1 MRDNKNV
8 YMSTSFHI
16 ASEKF
21 VGPIELL
28 LQLVRKRKLHV
39 SEIALS
45 EVAESFL
52 EHFRAMPDMPLHHS
66 THFLGVTAV
75 LVYVKSQALL
85 PDIQPEEDA
94 DAALSE
100 LAGRVSLYAIVQ
112 DMLPGLRE
120 VEGFALIIGQK
131 PRQLVRTGY
140 QPDPSV
146 TGYRLH
152 QAAKSLLSRN
162 QESLVETRKKTSQVI
177 KPRLALE
184 RVFKVIRES
193 ILSTKHPAT
202 LSSLIILLQESE
214 EGGCTGKDAL
224 IGGFLAALEM
234 VREDAIHCEQ
244 AEGFAEIT
252 IYPR

>member
-1 MRDNKNV
+1 MP
-8 YMSTSFHI
+8 TSFNI

-28 LQLVRKRKLHV
+28 LQLVRRRKMHV

-52 EHFRAMPDMPLHHS
+52 EHFRSMPDMPLHHS
-66 THFLGVTAV
+66 THFLGVAAI

-85 PDIQPEEDA
+85 PGVQSEEDP

-100 LAGRVSLYAIVQ
+100 LAGRVSLYAMIQ
-112 DMLPGLRE
+112 DVLPGIRE
-120 VEGFALIIGQK
+120 VENSAVVASRK
-131 PRQLVRTGY
+131 PRQLVRSGY
-140 QPDPSV
+140 QPDPSL

-152 QAAKSLLSRN
+152 QVVKSLLGRN
-162 QESLVETRKKTSQVI
+162 QESLVETRKKTHQVI

-184 RVFKVIRES
+184 RVFRAIQES
-193 ILSTKHPAT
+193 ILSTRRPAT
-202 LSSLIILLQESE
+202 LSSLILLVQESA
-214 EGGCTGKDAL
+214 EGMYTGKDAL

-234 VREDAIHCEQ
+234 VKEDSIHCEQ